1 MAGMAMRALMLWAL
15 SGGGLFGTGQC
26 QAQTYDMND
35 AGLVLDLPGWEAA
48 GWSDWDFRGTHR
60 DGPVAISVWY
70 TAWQPEITEEAI
82 RTNAVHLT
90 RRIESLEHAKNA
102 RVEELKIGEVSGR
115 PTGLLT
121 IRFNFDRVGAPG
133 ILYGASFAADG
144 KMIHVAVYGPAA
156 ADAKIRA
163 ARTRVLSTLKQTKPP
178 AATSAEPLTAPWG
191 SVPLPPGWR
200 APLPAEAKDL
210 AELTKSTGEVHP
222 EQCAQA
228 VRPEPPDGAA
238 LLLLCSRD
246 WHFGVLDEASFPTL
260 EPSFRAKLYGKGAE
274 KVQPGRLYPLPDR
287 TAVIFSPNLSG
298 HTLRTALV
306 PYADQILDVKLI
318 GPAGSGEAVEAS
330 LQKVISGIAWS
341 GPDKGAP
348 VYTAGETLMH
358 GMSYN
363 PFHPL
368 KLICVGIGL
377 VSVAGIA
384 RRVLK
389 GRDGGE
395 AV

>member
-1 MAGMAMRALMLWAL
+1 MLIGMAGALVLWVGFG
-15 SGGGLFGTGQC
+15 SGTC
-26 QAQTYDMND
+26 EAQTYDMND
-35 AGLVLDLPGWEAA
+35 AGLVLELPGWDAA

-60 DGPVAISVWY
+60 DGPMAISVWY
-70 TAWQPEITEEAI
+70 TAWQSEITEEVI
-82 RTNAVHLT
+82 RTNAVHYT
-90 RRIESLEHAKNA
+90 RRLEGQEHAKNA
-102 RVEELKIGEVSGR
+102 RVEELKIEDVGGR

-121 IRFNFDRVGAPG
+121 VRFNFDRVGALG
-133 ILYGASFAADG
+133 VLYGASFAAEG
-144 KMIHVAVYGPAA
+144 KLIHVAVYGPAG
-156 ADAKIRA
+156 ADAKLRA
-163 ARTRVLSTLKQTKPP
+163 ARSRALSTLKQTKPP
-178 AATSAEPLTAPWG
+178 AALSAEPLSAPWG

-210 AELTKSTGEVHP
+210 AELTRSTGEVHP
-222 EQCAQA
+222 EQCLQA
-228 VRPEPPDGAA
+228 VHPEPPDGAA

-246 WHFGVLDEASFPTL
+246 WHFGVLDAQSFPTL

-274 KVQPGRLYPLPDR
+274 KVQPGRLYPMPDR

-318 GPAGSGEAVEAS
+318 GPAGGGDAIDAT
-330 LQKVISGIAWS
+330 LQKVITGITWG
-341 GPDKGAP
+341 GPEKGAP
-348 VYTAGETLMH
+348 VYTAGEQVVY
-358 GMSYN
+358 GMNYN

-377 VSVAGIA
+377 ASVIGIA
-384 RRVLK
+384 RRMLK